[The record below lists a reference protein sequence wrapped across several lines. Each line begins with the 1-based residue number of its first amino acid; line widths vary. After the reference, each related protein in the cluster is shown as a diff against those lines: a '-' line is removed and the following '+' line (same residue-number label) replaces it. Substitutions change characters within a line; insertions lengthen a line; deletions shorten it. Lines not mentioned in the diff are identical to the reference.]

1 MTREYVVDAYA
12 WIEYLIGSE
21 IGARVKAILEDE
33 NNGIYTSAVTLGEV
47 ISKIAREEQDVCT
60 AYRILLSNSDVIDV
74 DEELSK
80 QTGIIHAEMRK
91 RKKDFGLA
99 DAFVLATARKLGTR
113 ILTGDPHF
121 QGVKE
126 ATLVTK
132 KLVS

>member
-21 IGARVKAILEDE
+21 IGTKVKAVLEDE
-33 NNGIYTSAVTLGEV
+33 KNAIYTSAVTLGEV
-47 ISKIAREEQDVCT
+47 ISKIAREQQDVCT

-91 RKKDFGLA
+91 SKKDFGLA

-121 QGVKE
+121 QGIKE
-126 ATLVTK
+126 ATLVINK
-132 KLVS
+132 SG

>member
-1 MTREYVVDAYA
+1 VDAYA

-21 IGARVKAILEDE
+21 TGAKVKTMLEDE
-33 NNGIYTSAVTLGEV
+33 NNRIYTSAVTLGEV

-91 RKKDFGLA
+91 NKKDFGLA
-99 DAFVLATARKLGTR
+99 DAFVLVTARKLGTK

-121 QGVKE
+121 QGIKE
-126 ATLVTK
+126 AILIIK
-132 KLVS
+132 KTG

>member
-1 MTREYVVDAYA
+1 MTRKYVVDAHA

-21 IGARVKAILEDE
+21 TGTRVKAVLEDE
-33 NNGIYTSAVTLGEV
+33 KNTIYTSAVTLAEV
-47 ISKIAREEQDVCT
+47 TSKIAREEHDVCT
-60 AYRILLSNSDVIDV
+60 AYRILLSNSDVSDA

-91 RKKDFGLA
+91 NKKDFGLA

-121 QGVKE
+121 RGIKE
-126 ATLVTK
+126 ATLVTNNPR
-132 KLVS
+132 

>member
-1 MTREYVVDAYA
+1 MDAYA

-21 IGARVKAILEDE
+21 TGAKLKTMLEDE

-47 ISKIAREEQDVCT
+47 ISKIAREKQDVCT

-80 QTGIIHAEMRK
+80 QTGIIHAAMRK
-91 RKKDFGLA
+91 NKKDFGLA
-99 DAFVLATARKLGTR
+99 DAFVLATARRLGTK

-121 QGVKE
+121 QGIKE
-126 ATLVTK
+126 AVLIIKQT
-132 KLVS
+132 S